1 MLLPIVQPRSG
12 ALIRERH
19 YLAGLSD
26 YEPYVGNLG
35 VATSLVGLFYSAII
49 VAVLILVGWLSS
61 MLRPG

>member
-1 MLLPIVQPRSG
+1 MRGRFVVCVAPFVQTHPG

-49 VAVLILVGWLSS
+49 VGVLFLV
-61 MLRPG
+61 M